1 MQLARP
7 WLSAPLA
14 SSWDGVGID
23 VSLFATGLDSP
34 RGLAFGPGGY
44 LYGKVLPT
52 AMAIGPYGAAKCEPS
67 RGQEYDSR

>member
-1 MQLARP
+1 M

-14 SSWDGVGID
+14 SPGTARESTF
-23 VSLFATGLDSP
+23 LCFATGSDNP
-34 RGLAFGPGGY
+34 RGLAFGPDGY